1 MPAHFR
7 ETGENSIFGNLV
19 YSRIIPQNHFLVKLK
34 EEIPWQSFLPQL
46 LPYYKGEG
54 NLGSRP
60 YSPIMI
66 LKMLFLA
73 YLYNLSE
80 RQVEELA
87 NFNLPAKYFL
97 GLGADEMSPDHASL
111 TVFKNRLVE
120 GAGLLPFEQIFGKI
134 IRMALD
140 KGIVFGQVQAIDA
153 THVPANVNTFKDK
166 MRREKESKP
175 PRDSDAAWG
184 VKHTKKAHTPEGKT
198 VEIKDEFY
206 GYKAH
211 VSLNTQTGIT
221 TSLKVTPGNEYDGR
235 FFTSLVKKDK
245 RAGIKPSIYTADKAY
260 DDGDNHLLLE
270 NRNLGDALCLKDT
283 RTNSRSWENNQ
294 YWQAVKN
301 RSEYGAGLRERYKIE
316 RIFGSLKIK
325 HGLSR
330 CRYLGLKRFGIQAY
344 LSFATTNL
352 KRIIKILTSV
362 SLRNESYVYAEAV
375 T

>member
-1 MPAHFR
+1 MPAHFK

-60 YSPIMI
+60 YSPVMI

-80 RQVEELA
+80 RQVEEFA

-97 GLGADEMSPDHASL
+97 GLGADESCPDHATL

-134 IRMALD
+134 IRIALD

-153 THVPANVNTFKDK
+153 THVPANVNIFKDK
-166 MRREKESKP
+166 MRRDKEGKP
-175 PRDSDAAWG
+175 PRDGDATWG

-198 VEIKDEFY
+198 VEVKEEFY

-211 VSLNTQTGIT
+211 ISLNTQTGLT
-221 TSLKVTPGNEYDGR
+221 TSLKVTPGNEYDGKLLPALTR
-235 FFTSLVKKDK
+235 KDK
-245 RAGIKPSIYTADKAY
+245 RAGIKPAVYTADKAY
-260 DDGDNHLLLE
+260 DDGDNHTCLKDH
-270 NRNLGDALCLKDT
+270 NFGDALCLKKT
-283 RTNSRSWENNQ
+283 RTNSKSWENNK
-294 YWQAVKN
+294 YWQAL
-301 RSEYGAGLRERYKIE
+301 AGQPAYEEGLTERYKIE
-316 RIFGSLKIK
+316 RGFGDVKTR
-325 HGLSR
+325 HGFSR
-330 CRYLGLKRFGIQAY
+330 CRYLGLKGFAIQSY
-344 LSFATTNL
+344 LTFAALNL
-352 KRIIKILTSV
+352 KRIIKILTLV
-362 SLRNESYVYAEAV
+362 SLRNETYVYAGAV